1 MNKEQAK
8 EIVDFMLSYK
18 GEVAAGKVK
27 PKGKKPKGKKPKA
40 TKGKSGNK

>member
-27 PKGKKPKGKKPKA
+27 PKGKKPKA